1 MELPRLTIEQL
12 SKLVASNS
20 PPSQLFEALTE
31 YEQEACLMI
40 EGSGRSEGAISNPE
54 LLSLF
59 YSSFFLVHLLTDQMS
74 VTPDGAYTMITILT
88 DRNRSEAHA
97 LTKRM
102 PTKLKHEDPLIQN
115 CLALLRAVWQTE
127 HGQVY
132 QILRELPW
140 SEAIR
145 PLVQRYESFFQ
156 DKTLISVSKSYETI
170 RLSVAALY
178 LGLDQDSAAQEDS
191 NIIASFT
198 KCGWRW
204 DPDTKLLHPKPI
216 VVRPAENQPY
226 NGIRE
231 AMAMLGAR
239 AS

>member
-1 MELPRLTIEQL
+1 MELPQLTMEQL

-31 YEQEACLMI
+31 YEQEACLMT
-40 EGSGRSEGAISNPE
+40 EGSGRSEGTISNPE

-59 YSSFFLVHLLTDQMS
+59 YSSFFLVHLLTDQ
-74 VTPDGAYTMITILT
+74 I
-88 DRNRSEAHA
+88 SEAHA

-102 PTKLKHEDPLIQN
+102 PTKLKHEDPSLQN

-132 QILRELPW
+132 RILRELPW
-140 SEAIR
+140 SEAVR

-156 DKTLISVSKSYETI
+156 DKTLISVSRSYETI
-170 RLSVAALY
+170 RLSVAAFY
-178 LGLDQDSAAQEDS
+178 LGLDQDSAAQEDP
-191 NIIASFT
+191 NIISNFT
-198 KCGWRW
+198 KCGWKW

>member
-31 YEQEACLMI
+31 YEQEACLMT

-74 VTPDGAYTMITILT
+74 VTPNGAYTVISILT
-88 DRNRSEAHA
+88 DPNRSEAHA

-102 PTKLKHEDPLIQN
+102 PTKLKHEDPSLQN

-132 QILRELPW
+132 RILQELPW
-140 SEAIR
+140 PEAVR
-145 PLVQRYESFFQ
+145 PLVQRYESMSSMRVELLLVEANICGLLFRFFPRQ
-156 DKTLISVSKSYETI
+156 DLD
-170 RLSVAALY
+170 LSEQVLRNHQTVCRRI
-178 LGLDQDSAAQEDS
+178 LPRFRSRFS
-191 NIIASFT
+191 
-198 KCGWRW
+198 
-204 DPDTKLLHPKPI
+204 
-216 VVRPAENQPY
+216 
-226 NGIRE
+226 
-231 AMAMLGAR
+231 GAR
-239 AS
+239 GSKHHSKLHKVWMEMGPGYKAVAS